1 MRLRAYLMLV
11 AAAGMIPG
19 LLAAVVAV
27 DKVREGERQAALR
40 GLRETVRAT
49 ALAVDREIQGSLGTL
64 AALGN
69 SEHLKTGNL
78 RAFYDQAAAVDRP
91 PHVWTLLL
99 DESGSQVLNTVVP
112 FGTPAPPAAA
122 HERVAQVLKTQRPLV
137 SDLIVGPVTGKLL
150 NTVYVPAR
158 ANAHYVVA
166 QVLAVDTWKL
176 SAALPKSQTS
186 WILGILDHNGR
197 FIARSQRSEELIGK
211 SARPELVAAAAA
223 SADGLIRHKTLE
235 GIDVYDAFTHSELSG
250 WTIAVAAPVDT
261 IEASAW
267 LAVGWLVAG
276 LATALASGAAMA
288 TVLGRKFLRG
298 IGVASAGAVALG
310 KGEQPVVR
318 ATALQEVDALNH
330 ALAEAGRLLSSERL
344 SREAAQQERADLLA
358 GAIAAREAA
367 QRENTAKD
375 QFLAMLGHELRNP
388 LAGIAGAITLLQRKR
403 GDAAATDRYLGII
416 ERQSGHLNHIVD
428 DLLDVSRIASGKI
441 DLQLTLFDLADVVVK
456 AVDAL
461 RVTAQAAD
469 HALTVTTEPA
479 WVRADASRID
489 QIVNNLVANAL
500 KFSAPGGEV
509 RLRVSVMEVHAVFE
523 VIDSGAGIA
532 PELMPRIFE
541 PFVQGPGL
549 AGRLQTGLGIG
560 LALVKQLVSLHGG
573 DVSARSDG
581 AGKGSSFV
589 VRLPRAEPPGD
600 SGATDGLGDAPDLTA
615 SADRNAAVP
624 RPTTNNAR
632 VLLVEDN
639 PDARATLSQMLREM
653 GYRVDTAADGGQ
665 ALAQA
670 AHCQPEVVI
679 MDIGLPGRDG
689 YAVAADMR
697 QMPECRDTRFVALS
711 GYGPAGQFRI
721 ADDVVFDDHV
731 VKPATLETLAKTIEG
746 QLRQR
751 RQGRQ
756 GTSS

>member
-1 MRLRAYLMLV
+1 MRLSAYLMLV

-49 ALAVDREIQGSLGTL
+49 ALLVDREIQGSLGTL

-69 SEHLKTGNL
+69 SEHLKTGDL

-99 DESGSQVLNTVVP
+99 DETGSQLLNTITP
-112 FGTPAPPAAA
+112 FGAPAPPPAAR
-122 HERVAQVLKTQRPLV
+122 ERVAQVLTTQRPLV

-158 ANAHYVVA
+158 ANKGYVVA
-166 QVLAVDTWKL
+166 QVLSVDTWNL
-176 SAALPKSQTS
+176 NAALPKVQTS
-186 WILGILDHNGR
+186 WILAILDHEGR
-197 FIARSQRSEELIGK
+197 FIARSKLADKLIGK
-211 SARPELVAAAAA
+211 PARPELVAAAAA

-250 WTIAVAAPVDT
+250 WTIAVAAPVNT

-267 LAVGWLVAG
+267 LAVGWLMAG
-276 LATALASGAAMA
+276 LATALASGTAMA

-298 IGVASAGAVALG
+298 IGVACAGAIALG
-310 KGEQPVVR
+310 RGEQPVVR

-330 ALAEAGRLLSSERL
+330 ALADAGRLLSSERL
-344 SREAAQQERADLLA
+344 SREAAQQERARLLA

-403 GDAAATDRYLGII
+403 GDAAASDRYLGII
-416 ERQSGHLNHIVD
+416 ERQGGHLNRIVD

-441 DLQLTLFDLADVVVK
+441 ELQLALFDLADGVTK

-461 RVTAQAAD
+461 RVTAQAAG
-469 HALTVTTEPA
+469 HALIVTTEPA
-479 WVRADASRID
+479 WVRADAARID

-509 RLRVSVMEVHAVFE
+509 RLRVSVVAVHAVFE
-523 VIDSGAGIA
+523 VIDSGAGID
-532 PELMPRIFE
+532 PELMPRIFD
-541 PFVQGPGL
+541 PFVQGPGP
-549 AGRLQTGLGIG
+549 AGRLQSGLGVG

-600 SGATDGLGDAPDLTA
+600 LGATDRLADAPDLTA
-615 SADRNAAVP
+615 SADRHGAVAL
-624 RPTTNNAR
+624 PTTENAR

-639 PDARATLSQMLREM
+639 PDARATLLQMLRDM
-653 GYRVDTAADGGQ
+653 GYAVDTAADGEQ

-670 AHCQPEVVI
+670 VRCLPELVI

-689 YAVAADMR
+689 YAVTAQMR

-711 GYGPAGQFRI
+711 GYGEAGQRRYT
-721 ADDVVFDDHV
+721 ANSVFDDHV
-731 VKPATLETLAKTIEG
+731 VKPAQPEVLARTIEA
-746 QLRQR
+746 QLRQL
-751 RQGRQ
+751 RQGR
-756 GTSS
+756 SNPSN